1 MAEEVKLFGVWG
13 SPFSRRVEIALKLK
27 GVDYE
32 YVEED
37 LSNKS
42 PLLLKYNPVHKK
54 VPAFVH
60 NGKAIAESQVILEYI
75 DETWKNSP
83 ILPKDPY
90 GRAQA
95 RFWASF
101 IDEKSMGVTLQPT
114 ILENV
119 DVKGIVA
126 HQCLPALWKASW
138 PCEDHE
144 KVKDEAR
151 EHLKTLEN
159 ELKDKKFFGG
169 ETVGLVDIVANF
181 IAYWLPRIQKATGAE
196 LLTEEKYPKLY
207 QWGHE
212 FENHGVVKEKLP
224 PSDKLIAFF
233 KDRFES
239 VSTSK

>member
-101 IDEKSMGVTLQPT
+101 IDEK
-114 ILENV
+114 
-119 DVKGIVA
+119 
-126 HQCLPALWKASW
+126 CLPALWKASW

>member
-1 MAEEVKLFGVWG
+1 MAEEVKVFGVWG

-42 PLLLKYNPVHKK
+42 SLLLKYNPVHKK

-90 GRAQA
+90 DRAQA
-95 RFWASF
+95 RFWARF
-101 IDEKSMGVTLQPT
+101 IDEKCMS
-114 ILENV
+114 
-119 DVKGIVA
+119 
-126 HQCLPALWKASW
+126 ALWKAFWKHSYNW
-138 PCEDHE
+138 EVVSSRHHGETLLGCEDHE
-144 KVKDEAR
+144 KAKEEAK

-169 ETVGLVDIVANF
+169 ETVGLVDIVGNF
-181 IAYWLPRIQKATGAE
+181 IAYWLPRIQEASGVE
-196 LLTEEKYPKLY
+196 LLTEEKYPRLY
-207 QWGHE
+207 QWIHE
-212 FENHGVVKEKLP
+212 FENHDVVKEKLP
-224 PSDKLIAFF
+224 PSDKLLAFF
-233 KDRFES
+233 RGRFES